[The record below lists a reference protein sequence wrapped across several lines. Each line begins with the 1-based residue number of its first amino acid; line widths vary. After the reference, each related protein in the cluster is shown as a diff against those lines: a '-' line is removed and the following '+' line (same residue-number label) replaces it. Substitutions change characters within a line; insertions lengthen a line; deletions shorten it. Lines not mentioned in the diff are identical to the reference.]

1 AQRAATEAVK
11 GRETSDAIVKSV
23 GERLAKAKFVGDKPD
38 SAALVKGLDDALKA
52 ANTDATASLRDELAK
67 ARADEAKAKTD
78 LTAAKAKEADAA
90 KKAQGLQAEADKLT
104 ADRKSG
110 GERLTSETAKLRD
123 ENTRLARDLE
133 AVKELAVAIR
143 PPGATLVGPI
153 PKPEPG
159 KLADRAFGDG
169 LRAYY
174 GGQYGAAESHF
185 RKAITF
191 SPDDAR
197 YHYLL
202 GLTLWVTDD
211 KKGAEAEFEKG
222 RDLELAG
229 RPAPRLISS
238 LLERVQGPARQAVN
252 AYRP

>member
-1 AQRAATEAVK
+1 A
-11 GRETSDAIVKSV
+11 G
-23 GERLAKAKFVGDKPD
+23 
-38 SAALVKGLDDALKA
+38 
-52 ANTDATASLRDELAK
+52 
-67 ARADEAKAKTD
+67 
-78 LTAAKAKEADAA
+78 
-90 KKAQGLQAEADKLT
+90 
-104 ADRKSG
+104 
-110 GERLTSETAKLRD
+110 
-123 ENTRLARDLE
+123 
-133 AVKELAVAIR
+133 
-143 PPGATLVGPI
+143 
-153 PKPEPG
+153 
-159 KLADRAFGDG
+159 RAFGDG

-252 AYRP
+252 AYRPGEEPRAGWAPRGPTQQLHDHALAQPT